1 MDAKRRLHPASMK
14 PTSSPSRLERRRQ
27 RPVFNRQRRPKA
39 WQEVLVGLACL
50 GLGFGLLAGL
60 QQLLAR
66 LDAVLLLSEALNHL
80 LGGLTNLGLGLGQI
94 LAGLLVLLT
103 IAAALLLLLA
113 GMIRLLRPWLP
124 APVAPPPSR
133 PAAGEGERP
142 LNKRRRP
149 RRGLRRP

>member
-1 MDAKRRLHPASMK
+1 MK
-14 PTSSPSRLERRRQ
+14 PPSSPSRQDRRRQ
-27 RPVFNRQRRPKA
+27 RPVFSRQRRPKA

-80 LGGLTNLGLGLGQI
+80 LGGLTNLGLGLGQL

-124 APVAPPPSR
+124 AQGAAPPSR
-133 PAAGEGERP
+133 TGAGTGQRP
-142 LNKRRRP
+142 VEKRRRSG
-149 RRGLRRP
+149 RSQRRP